1 MSETQLSISL
11 SVDLAEFVRN
21 KVTSGEYTSESEVVQ
36 ESLYHF
42 LNRDR
47 TLQEWLAGEVAS
59 AFDTLRSTPERAVSV
74 AEVRASLTAEHS
86 N

>member
-11 SVDLAEFVRN
+11 SVDLVEFVRN

-36 ESLYHF
+36 ESLHHL

-47 TLQEWLAGEVAS
+47 ALQERLADEVAS
-59 AFDTLRSTPERAVSV
+59 AFDALRSTPERAVSV
-74 AEVRASLTAEHS
+74 AEVQAALTAEHS